1 MKINAAAVILAAGEG
16 KRLKSSYAKAMHK
29 ISGVPIVT
37 HVRRAAVA
45 AGASRC
51 IVVVGRDSELV
62 RHTLGGDCEYVE
74 QTERRGTGHACQQ
87 AEDSLRDFDGVVM
100 VLMGDAPLITSDT
113 LARML
118 SEHLRLGALATVLT
132 AKPQE
137 VRGLGRIERDA
148 AGRFSRIIEER
159 DANAEEK
166 RIREINAGF
175 YCFDRNALFGAL
187 AMIDDNNAQ
196 REYMLTDT
204 LPLIAERG
212 LVHTVELPDYSE
224 AVGVNDRLWLS
235 KAEAVMQQRI
245 KERLMLDGVTI
256 VDPASTY
263 IEADV
268 TVGRDSVIMP
278 FTCLRGDTHIAGHC
292 TIGPGSTLE
301 NTSVAAHSVVVHS
314 YLSGAD
320 VGESCQVGPFAHL
333 RPETSL
339 GERVKIGNFVEIKKS
354 EIGDGSKV
362 NHLAYVGD
370 GKLGRD
376 VNVGAGTIFV
386 NYDGVNKHETEVGDE
401 AFIGCN
407 SNLVAP
413 LKIGKGAFVAAG
425 STITK
430 DVPEEAL
437 GVARAR
443 QENKEGWVRRRRA
456 KPQN

>member
-1 MKINAAAVILAAGEG
+1 MNIDAAAVILAAGEG
-16 KRLKSSYAKAMHK
+16 RRLKSTYVKAMHK

-37 HVRRAAVA
+37 HVKRAAVA

-51 IVVVGRDSELV
+51 IVVVGRDADLV
-62 RHTLGGDCEYVE
+62 RRTLGRDCEYVL
-74 QTERRGTGHACQQ
+74 QTERLGTGHACRQ
-87 AEDSLRDFDGVVM
+87 AEESLRDFSGVVM

-118 SEHLRLGALATVLT
+118 SEHLRLGAKATVLT
-132 AKPQE
+132 ASPQD
-137 VRGLGRIERDA
+137 VHGLGRIQRDT

-166 RIREINAGF
+166 KIREINAGF
-175 YCFDRNALFGAL
+175 YCFERAALFGAL
-187 AMIDDNNAQ
+187 ARIDNVNAQ
-196 REYMLTDT
+196 GEYMLTDT
-204 LPLIAERG
+204 LPLIAEEG
-212 LVHTVELPDYSE
+212 LVHTVELPDFSE
-224 AVGVNDRLWLS
+224 AVGVNDRVWLS
-235 KAEAVMQQRI
+235 KAEEAMQQRI
-245 KERLMLDGVTI
+245 KERLMRDGVTI

-268 TVGRDSVIMP
+268 TVGADTVIMP
-278 FTCLRGDTHIAGHC
+278 FTCLRGDTRIGGHC

-314 YLSGAD
+314 YLVGAA
-320 VGESCQVGPFAHL
+320 VGEACQVGPFAHL

-339 GERVKIGNFVEIKKS
+339 SEGVRVGNFVEIKKS
-354 EIGDGSKV
+354 QIGAGSKV
-362 NHLAYVGD
+362 SHLSYIGD
-370 GKLGRD
+370 ATLGRD
-376 VNVGAGTIFV
+376 VNIGAGTIFV
-386 NYDGVNKHETEVGDE
+386 NYDGVNKHETVIEDE

-413 LKIGKGAFVAAG
+413 LTIGKGAFVAAG
-425 STITK
+425 STITR

-443 QENKEGWVRRRRA
+443 QENKEGWVRRKRP
-456 KPQN
+456 KTEN